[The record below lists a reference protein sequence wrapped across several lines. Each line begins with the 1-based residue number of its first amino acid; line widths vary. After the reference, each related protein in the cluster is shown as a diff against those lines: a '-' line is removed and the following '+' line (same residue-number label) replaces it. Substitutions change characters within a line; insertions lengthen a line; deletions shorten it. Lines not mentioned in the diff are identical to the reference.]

1 METIQ
6 DLCWKERETQRK
18 TAQTIADESGIS
30 ISTVNN
36 YFSSASKQP
45 SVYTVGP
52 ICKSLGVSLD
62 RYFEIV
68 PKGEDLTEREEALLT
83 QQVGHE
89 QDINKLLNETI
100 KHKNRVIFALLFI
113 FALALVYGITLDLL
127 NPSMGLFR
135 G

>member
-6 DLCWKERETQRK
+6 DLCWKERESQRK

-83 QQVGHE
+83 QQVCHE

-100 KHKNRVIFALLFI
+100 KHKNRVIFALLLI

>member
-6 DLCWKERETQRK
+6 DICWKEREAQRK

-83 QQVGHE
+83 QQVSHE
-89 QDINKLLNETI
+89 QYMNKLLNETI

>member
-6 DLCWKERETQRK
+6 DLCWKEREAQRK

-68 PKGEDLTEREEALLT
+68 PKGEDLTEQEEALLT

-89 QDINKLLNETI
+89 QDMNKLLNETI

>member
-6 DLCWKERETQRK
+6 DICWKGRETQRK

-83 QQVGHE
+83 QQVCHE
-89 QDINKLLNETI
+89 QDMNKLLNEAI
-100 KHKNRVIFALLFI
+100 KHKNRMIFALLLI

>member
-6 DLCWKERETQRK
+6 DLCWKEREAQRK

-100 KHKNRVIFALLFI
+100 KHKNRIIFALLFI

>member
-6 DLCWKERETQRK
+6 DICWKERETQRK

-83 QQVGHE
+83 QQVCHE
-89 QDINKLLNETI
+89 QDMNKLLNEAI
-100 KHKNRVIFALLFI
+100 KHKNRVIFALLLI
-113 FALALVYGITLDLL
+113 LALALVYGITLDML
-127 NPSMGLFR
+127 NPSMGLFK

>member
-6 DLCWKERETQRK
+6 DICWNEREAQRK
-18 TAQTIADESGIS
+18 TAQTIADESGVS

-83 QQVGHE
+83 QQVCHE
-89 QDINKLLNETI
+89 QDMNKLLNEAI
-100 KHKNRVIFALLFI
+100 KHKNRIIFALLLI
-113 FALALVYGITLDLL
+113 FALALMYGITLDLL

>member
-6 DLCWKERETQRK
+6 DLCWKEREAQRK

-89 QDINKLLNETI
+89 QDMNKLLNETI

-135 G
+135 K

>member
-6 DLCWKERETQRK
+6 DICWKERETQRK
-18 TAQTIADESGIS
+18 TAQTIADESGVS

-45 SVYTVGP
+45 PVYTVGP

-83 QQVGHE
+83 QQVCHE
-89 QDINKLLNETI
+89 QDMNKLLNEAI
-100 KHKNRVIFALLFI
+100 KHKNRIIFALLLI
-113 FALALVYGITLDLL
+113 FALALMYGITLDML

>member
-6 DLCWKERETQRK
+6 DICWKEREAQRK

-83 QQVGHE
+83 QQVSHE
-89 QDINKLLNETI
+89 QDMNKLLSKTI

>member
-6 DLCWKERETQRK
+6 DLCWKEREAQRK

>member
-6 DLCWKERETQRK
+6 DLCWKEREAQRK

-83 QQVGHE
+83 QQVSHE
-89 QDINKLLNETI
+89 QDMNKLLNETI
-100 KHKNRVIFALLFI
+100 KHKNRVIFALLLI

>member
-6 DLCWKERETQRK
+6 DICWKERETQRK

-83 QQVGHE
+83 QQVCHE
-89 QDINKLLNETI
+89 QNMNKLLNEAI
-100 KHKNRVIFALLFI
+100 KHKNRVIFALLLI

>member
-6 DLCWKERETQRK
+6 DLCWKEREAQRK

-83 QQVGHE
+83 QQVSHE
-89 QDINKLLNETI
+89 QDMNKLLSETI

-113 FALALVYGITLDLL
+113 FALALVK
-127 NPSMGLFR
+127 
-135 G
+135 

>member
-6 DLCWKERETQRK
+6 DICWKEREAQRK

-83 QQVGHE
+83 QQVSHE
-89 QDINKLLNETI
+89 QDMNKLLNETI

>member
-6 DLCWKERETQRK
+6 DICWKEREAQRK

>member
-6 DLCWKERETQRK
+6 DICWKEREAQRK

-68 PKGEDLTEREEALLT
+68 PKGEDLTEQEEALLT
-83 QQVGHE
+83 QQVSHE
-89 QDINKLLNETI
+89 QDMNKLLNETI

>member
-6 DLCWKERETQRK
+6 DICWKERETQRK
-18 TAQTIADESGIS
+18 TAQTIADETGIS

-83 QQVGHE
+83 QQVCHE
-89 QDINKLLNETI
+89 QDMNKLLNEAI
-100 KHKNRVIFALLFI
+100 KHKNRVIFALLLI
-113 FALALVYGITLDLL
+113 LALALVYGITLDML
-127 NPSMGLFR
+127 NPSMGLFK

>member
-6 DLCWKERETQRK
+6 DICWKERETQRK
-18 TAQTIADESGIS
+18 TAQTIADESGVS

-83 QQVGHE
+83 QQVCHE
-89 QDINKLLNETI
+89 QDMNKLLNEAI
-100 KHKNRVIFALLFI
+100 KHKNRMIFALLLI

>member
-6 DLCWKERETQRK
+6 DICWKEREAQRK

-89 QDINKLLNETI
+89 QDMNKLLNETI
-100 KHKNRVIFALLFI
+100 KHKNRVIFALLLI

>member
-6 DLCWKERETQRK
+6 DLCWKEREAQRK

-89 QDINKLLNETI
+89 QDMNKLLNETI

>member
-6 DLCWKERETQRK
+6 DLCWKEREAQRK

-83 QQVGHE
+83 QQVSHE
-89 QDINKLLNETI
+89 QDMNKLLNEAI
-100 KHKNRVIFALLFI
+100 KHKNRVIFALLLI
-113 FALALVYGITLDLL
+113 LALALVYGITLDLL
-127 NPSMGLFR
+127 NPSMGLFMR
-135 G
+135 

>member
-6 DLCWKERETQRK
+6 DLCWKEREAQRK

-89 QDINKLLNETI
+89 QDMNKLLNETI
-100 KHKNRVIFALLFI
+100 KHKNRVIFALLLI

>member
-6 DLCWKERETQRK
+6 DICWKERETQRK
-18 TAQTIADESGIS
+18 TAQTIADESGVS

-83 QQVGHE
+83 QQVCHE
-89 QDINKLLNETI
+89 QDMNKLLNEAI
-100 KHKNRVIFALLFI
+100 KHKNRIIFALLLI
-113 FALALVYGITLDLL
+113 FALALMYGITLDML